1 MTEITFS
8 IPEKLFQKMKKY
20 PEIKWSSIARSAI
33 EKYIEDLEVTD
44 EITSKST
51 LSSKDAEIIS
61 DKIKKGMWEKHK
73 KLMTN

>member
-51 LSSKDAEIIS
+51 LSSKDAEIIG